1 MDKIFRTAED
11 FFKSINLT
19 EMPQTFWERSILEK
33 PKDREMVCHASAW
46 DFYDRKDFRI
56 KQCTAIT
63 MEHFTTAHHE
73 MGHVEYFIQYK
84 NQPVKFR
91 RGANSGT
98 NFVFQRIP
106 LSDSVFRFSRSR
118 RRFDLVICGI
128 TQASPQDRPP
138 QIRKRRS

>member
-1 MDKIFRTAED
+1 
-11 FFKSINLT
+11 
-19 EMPQTFWERSILEK
+19 MPQTFWERSILEK

-98 NFVFQRIP
+98 NFVFQ
-106 LSDSVFRFSRSR
+106 
-118 RRFDLVICGI
+118 
-128 TQASPQDRPP
+128 
-138 QIRKRRS
+138 